1 VNPRY
6 QDALQVLN
14 YVLNTLI
21 RSDGL
26 LLVLIPPIHLHRLQN
41 LLYTSGNL
49 RSVVTRSSRAGIHDY
64 NRALELAFRHPVA
77 MDTGDQIRFHDVI
90 IATVVI
96 GLLATTPPHL
106 NILNATASALGVDP
120 GRFTNRMLEQSID
133 WLSLVHR
140 AGKALVDVLL
150 REGKGVLPMILLTPE
165 KASRIPEVLFGVYA
179 RNLPALCVRASY
191 EDSWSPAP
199 GVDVSAMNKVTSNV
213 LLTLARL
220 LLHNQ
225 DLRDFTDFLD
235 PTRHIPPS
243 QSLVAALYYL
253 AVSLNPTP
261 STYNNMGILFFS
273 INQSAS
279 LINAEGQPEA
289 INGVTLAQMYYKR
302 GLAMEPYHPHLLTN
316 YGSLL
321 KDQGHPL
328 EAIKCVNL
336 HALV

>member
-1 VNPRY
+1 VDPRY
-6 QDALQVLN
+6 QDALQVLD
-14 YVLNTLI
+14 YVLNILV

-26 LLVLIPPIHLHRLQN
+26 LLVLIPPTHLHRLQN

-49 RSVVTRSSRAGIHDY
+49 RSVVTKSSRAGIYDY
-64 NRALELAFRHPVA
+64 NRALESAFRHPA
-77 MDTGDQIRFHDVI
+77 MMETGDTIRFRDVVM
-90 IATVVI
+90 ATVVI
-96 GLLATTPPHL
+96 GLLAGAPPHSD
-106 NILNATASALGVDP
+106 ILNAIADALGVDP
-120 GRFTNRMLEQSID
+120 GRFTNRMLERSID
-133 WLSLVHR
+133 WLSLVQR

-150 REGKGVLPMILLTPE
+150 REGKGVLPMIFLVPE
-165 KASRIPEVLFGVYA
+165 KASRIPEVLFDVYT
-179 RNLPALCVRASY
+179 RNLPALCVRAPY

-213 LLTLARL
+213 LLTLAK
-220 LLHNQ
+220 LHNQ
-225 DLRDFTDFLD
+225 DLCYFTGLLD

-273 INQSAS
+273 IKQSTSSIDAQ
-279 LINAEGQPEA
+279 GQPEA
-289 INGVTLAQMYYKR
+289 ITGVTLAQMYYER
-302 GLAMEPYHPHLLTN
+302 GLAMDPHHPHLLTN

-321 KDQGHPL
+321 RDQGRPL
-328 EAIKCVNL
+328 EAIKYVNL